1 MTCNRTTLIEID
13 LEGGLVQEVRTSEPN
28 ARIVVHDADALEVGE
43 DPRTAFVGVYDP
55 ELATLA
61 KAADDPK

>member
-1 MTCNRTTLIEID
+1 MTRTTLID

-28 ARIVVHDADALEVGE
+28 ARIVVHDGDAADAAE
-43 DPRTAFVGVYDP
+43 DPRTTFVGVYDP

-61 KAADDPK
+61 RGADDAQR